1 LFRSKRLIVPTYALL
16 FVLPCGLFGQR
27 LPLSSTKVIIES
39 GTPVKLQLAQTI
51 SSGHAHMTDR
61 LEFVVDKD
69 VEIGGFT
76 VISAGARAE
85 GSVVRVKRKRPLG
98 IGGEVIIKLDSVEL
112 ATGEKEQLTARK
124 EFRGRSR
131 TIRMAVG
138 IAVTAV
144 IYLPAAPALLL
155 APGRDS
161 TALKGAEV
169 TAYTKSDFSVD
180 TNDLPLT
187 QGNTS
192 DLSEMIKLLPPRV
205 LNGEGRE
212 GDMLNLIFAAKE
224 DDLEAAFAHA
234 GWVKVEKST
243 PQIIWHLLQERKH
256 YTKLPM
262 AKLYVFGRPQD
273 YSYALPDPLSI
284 VARRHHLRIW
294 KTDRQIDGVPL
305 WVGAATHDVAI
316 QFVKHK
322 FRLFHTIDPDVDAER
337 DFIATDL
344 AKTSQ
349 LTREQF
355 VRCATPVF
363 NAQTATGQSYYSD
376 SRMLFLELKQGA
388 SVTGGAVQVAG
399 KMQQTDGNSAVK
411 AVAVG
416 WQPSETRATAQP
428 SDIPP
433 FSEKT
438 IPSTPIRL
446 LAPAAVAGSAN

>member
-1 LFRSKRLIVPTYALL
+1 MFRAKRLVTYAL
-16 FVLPCGLFGQR
+16 VLLLPPALFGQG
-27 LPLSSTKVIIES
+27 LPLSSTKLIIER
-39 GTPVKLQLAQTI
+39 GTPVKLQLTQTI

-85 GSVVRVKRKRPLG
+85 GSVLRVKAKRPLG
-98 IGGEVIIKLDSVEL
+98 IGGDVIIKLDSVEL

-124 EFRGRSR
+124 EFRGHSR

-138 IAVTAV
+138 VAVTAV
-144 IYLPAAPALLL
+144 IYLPAAPAFLLT
-155 APGRDS
+155 PGRDS
-161 TALKGAEV
+161 TVLKGTEV

-180 TNDLPLT
+180 TKELPVA
-187 QGNTS
+187 QGNIS

-224 DDLEAAFAHA
+224 EDLEAAFAHA

-243 PQIIWHLLQERKH
+243 PQIIWHLMWQRKH
-256 YTKLPM
+256 YAKLPM
-262 AKLYVFGRPQD
+262 DKLYVFGRPQD

-294 KTDRQIDGVPL
+294 KTDREIDGVPL

-322 FRLFHTIDPDVDAER
+322 FRLFHRIDPDVDAER
-337 DFIATDL
+337 DFIATNL

-349 LTREQF
+349 LTREHF
-355 VRCATPVF
+355 VRCIAPVF
-363 NAQTATGQSYYSD
+363 HGQTATGQAYYSD
-376 SRMLFLELKQGA
+376 SRMLFLELNQGSDLTAAAA
-388 SVTGGAVQVAG
+388 SG
-399 KMQQTDGNSAVK
+399 K
-411 AVAVG
+411 
-416 WQPSETRATAQP
+416 
-428 SDIPP
+428 
-433 FSEKT
+433 
-438 IPSTPIRL
+438 
-446 LAPAAVAGSAN
+446 